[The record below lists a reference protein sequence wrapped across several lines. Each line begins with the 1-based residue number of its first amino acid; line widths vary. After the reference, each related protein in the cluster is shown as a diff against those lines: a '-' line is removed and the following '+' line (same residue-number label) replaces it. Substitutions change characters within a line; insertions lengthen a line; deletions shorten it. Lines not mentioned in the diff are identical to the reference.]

1 MPEPDRRPDPGR
13 GDRER
18 RPARRHAEGERGNR
32 PRTDGEGRGGGQ
44 RGGDQRGGGH
54 RGRRPGRSGDAR
66 HTRSAEARTRAV
78 EARRAARPEP
88 EALHYPPELP
98 VSERRADLLA
108 AVRDHQVVIVAGETG
123 SGKTTQLPKIC
134 LELGRG
140 VEGMIGH
147 TQPRRIAARSVAE
160 RVSEELGVDLGTVVG
175 YQVRF
180 TDVSSDDTLVKVMT
194 DGILLSELQRDRD
207 LRRYDTIIID
217 EAHERS
223 LNIDFILGYL
233 RQLLPRRP
241 DLKVVITSATI
252 DVERFAAFFAD
263 AQGEPA
269 PVIEVSGRTFPV
281 EVRYR
286 PLVREGV
293 LAKDGS
299 ATQVEVDQVTGVV
312 DAVEELWT
320 EASGRD
326 GAGEDVLV
334 FCSGEREIRDVCD
347 ALTGL
352 DLPGT
357 EVLPLYGRLSAAEQ
371 HRVFSRHAGRRIVV
385 STNVAETSLTVPGI
399 RYVVDTGTAR
409 ISRYSQRLKVQRL
422 PIEPIS
428 QASANQR
435 AGRCGRLADG
445 IAIRLYAEEDFAA
458 RPEFPDPEILRTN
471 LASVILQMTS
481 LGLGDIEKFGFL
493 EPPDSRQVADGVRL
507 LTELQAID
515 PTAPAHLPRTRL
527 TAYGRAIVRLPVDP
541 RLARMLLEA
550 ERQGALKEVLVV
562 VAALSMQ
569 DVRERPADHQQQAD
583 QAHARFRRVGG
594 ATGPPGQQ
602 QEGGGSAKD
611 VVDSDFLVILNLW
624 RYLQRQQKDLSGS
637 AFRRMCKAEFL
648 HYLRVREW
656 QDLHTQLKR
665 AAKQLGLEVNQH
677 PANADQVHSSLLT
690 GLLSN
695 VGMWE
700 REARAYLG
708 ARNARFVL
716 QPGSVLHRTNPDWV
730 MSAELV
736 ETTRLWARTN
746 AVIDPAWVERAAT
759 HLVKRS
765 YSEPRWSRSAGSAV
779 ADERVTLYGIPLV
792 AGRTVPL
799 GRIDPETAR
808 DLFIR
813 QGLVEED
820 WDTRHEFFHANR
832 RLVKELGQLEARA
845 RRRDILVDDETLVQF
860 YDERI
865 PAEVISGTHF
875 DTWWKTA
882 RASDPGLLTFTEDL
896 LVGDAGETVSAQD
909 FPTGWRQDELTFGLT
924 YQFEPGADADG
935 VTVHLPVEVLNQV
948 TAEGFDWLV
957 PGMHE
962 ELVTALVK
970 ALPKDIRRN
979 FVPAPDHARAAL
991 RGMREAGSVGVV
1003 PVREALA
1010 EELTRR
1016 GLVRVSPEDMDWA
1029 RVPDHL
1035 RMTFRVERAVHAGE
1049 DRAGRQGR
1057 ADGQGPGQGKGSR
1070 PGSRGPR
1077 SGKGRRGRG
1086 RAEVLGEGK
1095 DLAVLQEQLAG
1106 AVRTTMAAAAS
1117 GVERTGLTSWPADLD
1132 PLPETFS
1139 RQVGP
1144 REVQG
1149 YPALVDTGEAVDVR
1163 VLATRSEA
1171 DRETL
1176 RGVRRLLLLGTTPP
1190 WKRLLALLTNA
1201 QKLSLGHNPHGS
1213 VPALLE
1219 DALAAAV
1226 DSVVAEQP
1234 GAGVRTP
1241 AQFEVAL
1248 TGVRQQS
1255 VPRVLEIVESLVPI
1269 LDTAREVS
1277 LRLQRLDAPA
1287 AADLATDLR
1296 RQLDALVRPGFV
1308 TEVGYARLPRMV
1320 VWLRAMT
1327 ERLDK
1332 GVQDLPRDRARM
1344 EEVAVVERELADFLD
1359 ALPPHRRHD
1368 PDVREIVWSVQELRV
1383 SLFAQRLG
1391 TPAPVSAKRI
1401 YAAMDRAESAP

>member
-1 MPEPDRRPDPGR
+1 MPQP
-13 GDRER
+13 ER
-18 RPARRHAEGERGNR
+18 RRGR
-32 PRTDGEGRGGGQ
+32 PRR
-44 RGGDQRGGGH
+44 QRGGG
-54 RGRRPGRSGDAR
+54 P
-66 HTRSAEARTRAV
+66 ELV
-78 EARRAARPEP
+78 EARRRALPP
-88 EALHYPPELP
+88 PGALHYPPELP
-98 VSERRADLLA
+98 VSERRADIRDA
-108 AVRDHQVVIVAGETG
+108 IRDHQVVVVAGETG

-140 VEGMIGH
+140 VEGLIGH

-160 RVSEELGVDLGTVVG
+160 RVSEELGAELGTLVG

-180 TDVSSDDTLVKVMT
+180 TDSSRSDTLIKVMT
-194 DGILLSELQRDRD
+194 DGILLSELQRDRT
-207 LRRYDTIIID
+207 LSRYDTIIID

-241 DLKVVITSATI
+241 DLKVIITSATI
-252 DVERFAAFFAD
+252 DVDRFAAFFAD
-263 AQGEPA
+263 AEGAPA
-269 PVIEVSGRTFPV
+269 PVVEVSGRTYPV

-286 PLVREGV
+286 PLTRPGPPDREGRP
-293 LAKDGS
+293 
-299 ATQVEVDQVTGVV
+299 TQVEVDQVTGVV
-312 DAVEELWT
+312 EAVEELWT
-320 EASGRD
+320 TPASGRD
-326 GAGEDVLV
+326 GLGEDVLV
-334 FCSGEREIRDVCD
+334 FCSGEREIRDVTE

-352 DLPGT
+352 GLPGT

-371 HRVFSRHAGRRIVV
+371 HRVFSRHQGRRVVV

-435 AGRCGRLADG
+435 SGRCGRLADG
-445 IAIRLYAEEDFAA
+445 IAIRLYSEEDFAA
-458 RPEFPDPEILRTN
+458 RPEFTDPEILRTN
-471 LASVILQMTS
+471 LASVILQMTN
-481 LGLGDIEKFGFL
+481 LGLGEIERFGFL

-515 PTAPAHLPRTRL
+515 PDAPAHLPRKRL
-527 TAYGRAIVRLPVDP
+527 TPYGRAIVALPVDP
-541 RLARMLLEA
+541 RLARMLIEA
-550 ERQGALKEVLVV
+550 ERQGALTEALVV
-562 VAALSMQ
+562 VSALSIQ
-569 DVRERPADHQQQAD
+569 DVRERPADQQQQAD
-583 QAHARFRRVGG
+583 QAHARFRRPGG
-594 ATGPPGQQ
+594 IPSDGTDG
-602 QEGGGSAKD
+602 AKGA
-611 VVDSDFLVILNLW
+611 VDSDFLVVLHLW
-624 RYLQRQQKDLSGS
+624 SYLQRQQKELSGS
-637 AFRRMCKAEFL
+637 AFRRLCKAEYL

-665 AAKQLGLEVNQH
+665 AVTRLGLELNRH
-677 PANADQVHSSLLT
+677 PASPDQVHQSLLT

-695 VGMWE
+695 VGLYE
-700 REARAYLG
+700 RESRAYLG

-716 QPGSVLHRTNPDWV
+716 QPGSVLHRANPDWV

-746 AVIDPAWVERAAT
+746 AAIDPAWVERAAA

-792 AGRTVPL
+792 AGRQVPL

-813 QGLVEED
+813 QGLVEQD
-820 WDTRHEFFHANR
+820 WETRHEFFHANR
-832 RLVKELGQLEARA
+832 ALVRDLGELEARA
-845 RRRDILVDDETLVQF
+845 RRRDILADDETLVEF
-860 YDERI
+860 YDRRI
-865 PAEVISGTHF
+865 PAEVVSGTHF
-875 DTWWKTA
+875 DTWWKQE
-882 RASDPGLLTFTEDL
+882 RREHPDLLTFTEEL
-896 LVGDAGETVSAQD
+896 LLGEGGGTVSQDD
-909 FPTGWRQDELTFGLT
+909 FPTRWSQGELTFGLT

-948 TAEGFDWLV
+948 REEGFDWLV

-962 ELVTALVK
+962 ELVTALIK
-970 ALPKDIRRN
+970 ALPKDLRRN
-979 FVPAPDHARAAL
+979 FVPAPDHARAVL
-991 RGMREAGSVGVV
+991 REMRERGAVGTAPLPETMV
-1003 PVREALA
+1003 A
-1010 EELTRR
+1010 ELTRR
-1016 GLVRVSPEDMDWA
+1016 GLARVRPEDLDWS

-1035 RMTFRVERAVHAGE
+1035 RMTFRVERAVG
-1049 DRAGRQGR
+1049 GG
-1057 ADGQGPGQGKGSR
+1057 
-1070 PGSRGPR
+1070 
-1077 SGKGRRGRG
+1077 RGRG
-1086 RAEVLGEGK
+1086 RRGARGRVEVLGEGK
-1095 DLAVLQEQLAG
+1095 DLAALQQQLAG
-1106 AVRTTMAAAAS
+1106 QVRSTMASAAS
-1117 GVERTGLTSWPADLD
+1117 GVERTGLTSWPEGSAYD

-1139 RQVGP
+1139 QQVGP
-1144 REVQG
+1144 RSVQG
-1149 YPALVDTGEAVDVR
+1149 YPALVDTGDAVDVR

-1234 GAGVRTP
+1234 GAGVRSP
-1241 AQFEVAL
+1241 AQLEQAL
-1248 TGVRQQS
+1248 VGVRQQS
-1255 VPRVLEIVESLVPI
+1255 VPRVLEIVESVVPI

-1287 AADLATDLR
+1287 AAPMVRDLR
-1296 RQLDALVRPGFV
+1296 QQLDTLVRPGFIAD
-1308 TEVGYARLPRMV
+1308 VGRDRLPRMV

-1332 GVQDLPRDRARM
+1332 GVQDLRRDAERM
-1344 EEVAVVERELADFLD
+1344 EDVHVVLEEVAGFLD
-1359 ALPPHRRHD
+1359 KLPPHRRKD
-1368 PDVREIVWSVQELRV
+1368 PDVLDVLWSVQELRV

-1391 TPAPVSAKRI
+1391 TPAPVSPKRI
-1401 YAAMDRAESAP
+1401 YAAMDRAEGRV

>member
-1 MPEPDRRPDPGR
+1 M
-13 GDRER
+13 
-18 RPARRHAEGERGNR
+18 
-32 PRTDGEGRGGGQ
+32 
-44 RGGDQRGGGH
+44 
-54 RGRRPGRSGDAR
+54 
-66 HTRSAEARTRAV
+66 
-78 EARRAARPEP
+78 EARRAAAPAP
-88 EALHYPPELP
+88 GALHYPPELP
-98 VSERRADLLA
+98 VSERREDLLA

-140 VEGMIGH
+140 IEGMIGH

-160 RVSEELGVDLGTVVG
+160 RVSEELGVELGTVVG

-180 TDVSSDDTLVKVMT
+180 TDVSRDDTLVKVMT

-233 RQLLPRRP
+233 KQLLPRRP

-269 PVIEVSGRTFPV
+269 PVIEVSGRTYPV

-286 PLVREGV
+286 PLVREGPPR
-293 LAKDGS
+293 KDGS
-299 ATQVEVDQVTGVV
+299 ATEIEVDQVTGVV
-312 DAVEELWT
+312 EAVEELWT
-320 EASGRD
+320 EATGRD
-326 GAGEDVLV
+326 GLGEDVLV

-445 IAIRLYAEEDFAA
+445 IAIRLYGEDDFAA
-458 RPEFPDPEILRTN
+458 RPEFTDPAILRTN
-471 LASVILQMTS
+471 LASVILQMTN
-481 LGLGDIEKFGFL
+481 LGLGDIERFGFL

-515 PTAPAHLPRTRL
+515 PTAPAHLPRQRL

-541 RLARMLLEA
+541 RLARMLIEA

-562 VAALSMQ
+562 VAALSIQ

-594 ATGPPGQQ
+594 ATGPARRGGQRE
-602 QEGGGSAKD
+602 EGEASAKD
-611 VVDSDFLVILNLW
+611 VVDSDFLVVLNLW
-624 RYLQRQQKDLSGS
+624 RYLQQQQKDLSGS
-637 AFRRMCKAEFL
+637 AFRRLCKAEFL

-677 PANADQVHSSLLT
+677 PADADQVHTSLLT

-695 VGMWE
+695 VGMWD

-716 QPGSVLHRTNPDWV
+716 QPGSVLHRRNPDWV

-746 AVIDPAWVERAAT
+746 AVVDPAWVERAAA

-792 AGRTVPL
+792 AGRTVPFA
-799 GRIDPETAR
+799 RIDPVTAR

-820 WDTRHEFFHANR
+820 WETRHEFFHANR

-845 RRRDILVDDETLVQF
+845 RRRDILVDDETLVEF
-860 YDERI
+860 YDARI
-865 PAEVISGTHF
+865 PAEVVSGAHF

-882 RASDPGLLTFTEDL
+882 RKQDPGLLTFTEEL
-896 LVGDAGETVSAQD
+896 LVGDAGDQVSAQD
-909 FPTGWRQDELTFGLT
+909 FPTGWRQGELTLGLT

-935 VTVHLPVEVLNQV
+935 VTAHVPVEVLNQV
-948 TAEGFDWLV
+948 SADGFDWLV

-970 ALPKDIRRN
+970 ALPKDVRRN

-991 RGMREAGSVGVV
+991 RGMREAGTVGVA

-1016 GLVRVSPEDMDWA
+1016 GLVRVSPQDMDWA

-1035 RMTFRVERAVHAGE
+1035 RMTFRVERAV
-1049 DRAGRQGR
+1049 
-1057 ADGQGPGQGKGSR
+1057 R
-1070 PGSRGPR
+1070 PGDGGRSRSGGADKGGGAGKSGGAQQGQR
-1077 SGKGRRGRG
+1077 GGKGRRGRG
-1086 RAEVLGEGK
+1086 RVEVLGEGK
-1095 DLAVLQEQLAG
+1095 DLAVLQERLAG
-1106 AVRTTMAAAAS
+1106 QVRSTMAAAAS
-1117 GVERTGLTSWPADLD
+1117 GVERTGLTAWPTDLD
-1132 PLPETFS
+1132 PLPESFS
-1139 RQVGP
+1139 RTVGP
-1144 REVQG
+1144 RTVQG
-1149 YPALVDTGEAVDVR
+1149 FPALVDTGAAVDVR

-1190 WKRLLALLTNA
+1190 WKRLLALLSNS

-1234 GAGVRTP
+1234 GATVRDP
-1241 AQFEVAL
+1241 AQFEAAL

-1332 GVQDLPRDRARM
+1332 GVQDLPRDRQRM
-1344 EEVAVVERELADFLD
+1344 EEVHVVERDLADFLQ
-1359 ALPPHRRHD
+1359 ALPPHRRQD
-1368 PDVREIVWSVQELRV
+1368 PDVMDVVWSVQELRV

-1401 YAAMDRAESAP
+1401 YAAMDRAEAAT

>member
-1 MPEPDRRPDPGR
+1 MPEPDRRPRPDRSGAEEKRRSDGPGGSR
-13 GDRER
+13 
-18 RPARRHAEGERGNR
+18 
-32 PRTDGEGRGGGQ
+32 
-44 RGGDQRGGGH
+44 
-54 RGRRPGRSGDAR
+54 RGRGRSGSGRRGRGHARDEREAR
-66 HTRSAEARTRAV
+66 HTRPSADV
-78 EARRAARPEP
+78 EARRAAAPAP
-88 EALHYPPELP
+88 AALHYPPELP
-98 VSERRADLLA
+98 VSERREDLLT

-160 RVSEELGVDLGTVVG
+160 RVSEELGVELGTVVG

-180 TDVSSDDTLVKVMT
+180 TDVSCDDTLVKVMT

-269 PVIEVSGRTFPV
+269 PVIEVSGRTYPV

-286 PLVREGV
+286 PLVREGPPR
-293 LAKDGS
+293 KDGS
-299 ATQVEVDQVTGVV
+299 ATEVEVDQVTGVV
-312 DAVEELWT
+312 EAVEELWT
-320 EASGRD
+320 EATGRD
-326 GAGEDVLV
+326 GRGEDVLV

-371 HRVFSRHAGRRIVV
+371 HRVFSRHTGRRIVV

-445 IAIRLYAEEDFAA
+445 IAIRLYGEDDFAA
-458 RPEFPDPEILRTN
+458 RPEFTDPEILRTN
-471 LASVILQMTS
+471 LASVILQMTN

-515 PTAPAHLPRTRL
+515 PTAPAHLPRQRL

-541 RLARMLLEA
+541 RLARMLIEA
-550 ERQGALKEVLVV
+550 ERQGALKEVLVI
-562 VAALSMQ
+562 VAALSIQ

-594 ATGPPGQQ
+594 ATGPVRGGRAR
-602 QEGGGSAKD
+602 QEGEASAKD
-611 VVDSDFLVILNLW
+611 VVDSDFLVVLHLW
-624 RYLQRQQKDLSGS
+624 RYLQQQQKDLSGS
-637 AFRRMCKAEFL
+637 AFRRLCKAEFL

-677 PANADQVHSSLLT
+677 PANADQVHTSLLT

-716 QPGSVLHRTNPDWV
+716 QPGSVLHRRNPEWV

-746 AVIDPAWVERAAT
+746 AVVDPAWVERAAA

-799 GRIDPETAR
+799 ARIDPETAR

-820 WDTRHEFFHANR
+820 WETRHEFFHANR
-832 RLVKELGQLEARA
+832 RLVQELGQLEARA
-845 RRRDILVDDETLVQF
+845 RRRDILVDDEALVEF
-860 YDERI
+860 YDARI
-865 PAEVISGTHF
+865 PAEVVSGAHF

-882 RASDPGLLTFTEDL
+882 RTQDPRLLTFTEEL
-896 LVGDAGETVSAQD
+896 LVGDAGEQVSAQD
-909 FPTGWRQDELTFGLT
+909 FPTGWRQGELTLGLT

-935 VTVHLPVEVLNQV
+935 VTAHVPVEVLNQV
-948 TAEGFDWLV
+948 TEEGFDWLV

-970 ALPKDIRRN
+970 ALPKDVRRN

-991 RGMREAGSVGVV
+991 RGMREAGTVGVA

-1010 EELTRR
+1010 DELTRR
-1016 GLVRVSPEDMDWA
+1016 GLVRVSPQDMDWD

-1035 RMTFRVERAVHAGE
+1035 RMTFRVERAARPG
-1049 DRAGRQGR
+1049 DGGRQGG
-1057 ADGQGPGQGKGSR
+1057 AGAKKGA
-1070 PGSRGPR
+1070 RGTQ
-1077 SGKGRRGRG
+1077 GRRGRG
-1086 RAEVLGEGK
+1086 RVEVLGEGK
-1095 DLAVLQEQLAG
+1095 DLAALQESLAG
-1106 AVRTTMAAAAS
+1106 QVRSTMAAAAS
-1117 GVERTGLTSWPADLD
+1117 GVERTGLTAWPPDLD
-1132 PLPETFS
+1132 PLPESFS
-1139 RQVGP
+1139 RSVGP
-1144 REVQG
+1144 RTVQG
-1149 YPALVDTGEAVDVR
+1149 FPALVDTGAAVDVR

-1190 WKRLLALLTNA
+1190 WKRLLSLLSNS

-1234 GAGVRTP
+1234 GATVRDP
-1241 AQFEVAL
+1241 AQFEAAL

-1308 TEVGYARLPRMV
+1308 TEVGRARLPRMV

-1332 GVQDLPRDRARM
+1332 GVQDLPRDRQRM
-1344 EEVAVVERELADFLD
+1344 EEVHVVERELGDFLA
-1359 ALPPHRRHD
+1359 ALPPHRRQD
-1368 PDVREIVWSVQELRV
+1368 PDVRDIVWSVQELRV

-1401 YAAMDRAESAP
+1401 YAAMDRAEAAG

>member
-1 MPEPDRRPDPGR
+1 M
-13 GDRER
+13 RE
-18 RPARRHAEGERGNR
+18 
-32 PRTDGEGRGGGQ
+32 
-44 RGGDQRGGGH
+44 
-54 RGRRPGRSGDAR
+54 
-66 HTRSAEARTRAV
+66 
-78 EARRAARPEP
+78 
-88 EALHYPPELP
+88 
-98 VSERRADLLA
+98 
-108 AVRDHQVVIVAGETG
+108 HQVVVVAGETG

-160 RVSEELGVDLGTVVG
+160 RVSEELGVELGTVVG

-180 TDVSSDDTLVKVMT
+180 TDVSRADTLVKVMT

-207 LRRYDTIIID
+207 LRRYDTLIID

-252 DVERFAAFFAD
+252 DVQRFAEFFAD
-263 AQGEPA
+263 ADGRPA
-269 PVIEVSGRTFPV
+269 PVIEVSGRTYPV

-286 PLVREGV
+286 PLTREAPPRKGT
-293 LAKDGS
+293 GGEP
-299 ATQVEVDQVTGVV
+299 QQIEIDQVTGVV
-312 DAVEELWT
+312 EAVEELWT

-326 GAGEDVLV
+326 GRGEDVLV

-352 DLPGT
+352 DLPAT

-371 HRVFSRHAGRRIVV
+371 HRVFARHTGRRIVV

-428 QASANQR
+428 QASADQR

-445 IAIRLYAEEDFAA
+445 IAIRLYSQEDLES
-458 RPEFPDPEILRTN
+458 RPEFTDPEILRTN
-471 LASVILQMTS
+471 LASVILSMTN
-481 LGLGDIEKFGFL
+481 LGLGEIEKFGFL

-515 PTAPAHLPRTRL
+515 PTAPAHLPRQRL
-527 TAYGRAIVRLPVDP
+527 TAYGRAIVALPVDP
-541 RLARMLLEA
+541 RLARMLIEA

-562 VAALSMQ
+562 VAALSIQ
-569 DVRERPADHQQQAD
+569 DVRERPSDRQQQAD

-594 ATGPPGQQ
+594 PTAGRRGKDAGP
-602 QEGGGSAKD
+602 AKD
-611 VVDSDFLVILNLW
+611 DTVDSDFLVVLNLW
-624 RYLQRQQKDLSGS
+624 RYLQQQQKQRSGS

-656 QDLHTQLKR
+656 QDLHTQLRR
-665 AAKQLGLEVNQH
+665 AVKQLGMELNQH

-708 ARNARFVL
+708 ARNARFVI
-716 QPGSVLHRTNPDWV
+716 QPGSVLHRKNPDWV

-746 AVIDPAWVERAAT
+746 AVVDPATVERAAT
-759 HLVKRS
+759 HLVRRS

-792 AGRTVPL
+792 AGRAVPL

-820 WDTRHEFFHANR
+820 WETRHEFFHANR
-832 RLVKELGQLEARA
+832 RLLRELGQLEERA
-845 RRRDILVDDETLVQF
+845 RRRDILVDDETLVEF
-860 YDERI
+860 YADRI
-865 PAEVISGTHF
+865 PAEVVSGAHF
-875 DTWWKTA
+875 DTWWKKE
-882 RASDPGLLTFTEDL
+882 RRRDPELLTFTEDL
-896 LVGDAGETVSAQD
+896 LVGEAGDAVSDLGVA
-909 FPTGWRQDELTFGLT
+909 FPTRWSQGELTLGLT

-935 VTVHLPVEVLNQV
+935 VTAHLPVEVLNQV
-948 TAEGFDWLV
+948 DETGFDWLV

-970 ALPKDIRRN
+970 ALPKDVRRN

-991 RGMREAGSVGVV
+991 RGMREAGVVGAL

-1010 EELTRR
+1010 EELTGR
-1016 GLVRVSPEDMDWA
+1016 GLARVDPQDMAWE

-1035 RMTFRVERAVHAGE
+1035 RMTFRVERSV
-1049 DRAGRQGR
+1049 
-1057 ADGQGPGQGKGSR
+1057 R
-1070 PGSRGPR
+1070 PGRKGR
-1077 SGKGRRGRG
+1077 DGRRGRV
-1086 RAEVLGEGK
+1086 EVLGEGK
-1095 DLAVLQEQLAG
+1095 DLAALQQQLAG
-1106 AVRTTMAAAAS
+1106 QVRTTMAAAAA
-1117 GVERTGLTSWPADLD
+1117 GVERSGLTAWPEGERYD

-1149 YPALVDTGEAVDVR
+1149 FPALVDTGDAVDVR
-1163 VLATRSEA
+1163 VMATRSEA
-1171 DRETL
+1171 ERETR

-1190 WKRLLALLTNA
+1190 WKRLLALLSNE

-1226 DSVVAEQP
+1226 DSVVLDQP
-1234 GAGVRTP
+1234 GATVRDP
-1241 AQFEVAL
+1241 AQFEAAL
-1248 TGVRQQS
+1248 AGVRRLT

-1269 LDTAREVS
+1269 LDTARQVS

-1287 AADLATDLR
+1287 AADMALDLR
-1296 RQLDALVRPGFV
+1296 RQLDTLLRPGFV
-1308 TEVGYARLPRMV
+1308 AEVGHARLPRMV
-1320 VWLRAMT
+1320 VWLRAMA

-1332 GVQDLPRDRARM
+1332 GLQDLPRDRQRM
-1344 EEVAVVERELADFLD
+1344 EDVHVVEAELASFLD
-1359 ALPPHRRHD
+1359 GLPPHRRED
-1368 PDVREIVWSVQELRV
+1368 PDVRDIVFSVQELRV

-1401 YAAMDRAESAP
+1401 YVAMDRAEAAG